1 MVLFSLKRDSIFDM
15 YSNYTKPAA
24 IKNPGEPRLI
34 LISSVVTSEGKE
46 GQKNLQTEV
55 GKLILMGRQGF
66 KSLEKYCEIFWPQ

>member
-1 MVLFSLKRDSIFDM
+1 MVLFSLKRDSIFDI

-34 LISSVVTSEGKE
+34 LISSVVTSERKE

-55 GKLILMGRQGF
+55 GKLILMGRQVFIKFG
-66 KSLEKYCEIFWPQ
+66 EIL

>member
-1 MVLFSLKRDSIFDM
+1 MVLFSLKRDSIFDI
-15 YSNYTKPAA
+15 YSNYTKSAA

-66 KSLEKYCEIFWPQ
+66 